1 LLAQLKATLGLA
13 YLFVSHDLSVI
24 RHIGNRV
31 AVMYLGRIV
40 EIGETD
46 QAFDAPSHPYT
57 QALLSAVPLP
67 DPRKAQ
73 ARRRIILSSDV
84 LDPADPPSGC
94 RFHSRCPTFLSF
106 DSRRRQRCIDEQP
119 VLLPQG

>member
-1 LLAQLKATLGLA
+1 
-13 YLFVSHDLSVI
+13 
-24 RHIGNRV
+24 
-31 AVMYLGRIV
+31 
-40 EIGETD
+40 
-46 QAFDAPSHPYT
+46 
-57 QALLSAVPLP
+57 LLSAVPLP
-67 DPRKAQ
+67 DPRKVQ

-106 DSRRRQRCIDEQP
+106 DPRRRQRCIDEQP